1 MYKLVLFDVVNTL
14 VVDSKDV
21 SEYVSESI
29 RNIYGRIVQADLK
42 RYEGQSS
49 QNIAEDI
56 LRHDKMPEEEIKS
69 KLNRYMEDLFYTY
82 YNVAGHDRLILVDG
96 ARDLLGQIWK
106 KDIAIG
112 IVTGEAERIAK
123 FRAEKTTIHGF
134 FKMGAYGNDGKEPS
148 DIVNAAIK
156 RAKSDLGV
164 ESGGIAIVAS
174 SPYLIKAAKRCGVA
188 AIGIANA
195 GYSESDLKAAG
206 ADLVV
211 RSPKDKG
218 KIVGF
223 LK

>member
-42 RYEGQSS
+42 KYEGQSS

-82 YNVAGHDRLILVDG
+82 YNVAGHDTLILVDG
-96 ARDLLGQIWK
+96 ARSLLGQIWK

>member
-1 MYKLVLFDVVNTL
+1 MYRLVLFDVVNTL

-106 KDIAIG
+106 KDIAMG

-156 RAKSDLGV
+156 RAKSDLGI